1 MSDLL
6 ALSELLRAKSAE
18 GIASYLRGNE
28 QVTDLLDLAK
38 ALLTRRELEKRIRS
52 LSAIELANLKAAIPT
67 ETLRDRL
74 LASEQVFEDA
84 RSLALQLEPISFQG
98 PLKSGHGA
106 GLSAYQ
112 TLLAL
117 TELLFSFEK
126 RLLTPVKAGLRAPD
140 AREIGE
146 TLKLSGPEVQQV
158 YQLGLSC
165 GFIHQAQDRIHA
177 TRAGFRWL
185 ELENQE
191 RWLEL
196 AKRVVDFPNLDLGDQ
211 ELLLELRNAFPLA
224 DPNQYLLLKFGEIL
238 GLTENQKPTPELREL
253 SGNWIASQLPET
265 SERFVVQGD
274 LSLMTLGPISAKL
287 HRLLD
292 VIAQAEDL
300 GLASR
305 FRISALTISHAL
317 ESGMTIAEVREVLQ
331 KSIQPIPQP
340 VEYLLTET
348 QARFGA
354 IKISDLGSGSLIRC
368 TDQILLRQIQ
378 GEQQLRPLMLEAKGD
393 GLVSRLDA
401 EIVYLNLRACGYVA
415 IRVDD
420 RDRVLN
426 PRATALEVEENER
439 DYRELATSILN
450 REAEEPSGD
459 DVTRQLQ
466 FALRNK
472 LKVALRVSYPD
483 GSEKEHLIEPLGIA
497 GSRVRGRDTA
507 KQAEITLPL
516 GRITSI
522 WLA

>member
-1 MSDLL
+1 LSDLL
-6 ALSELLRAKSAE
+6 ALSELLRAKGPE
-18 GIASYLRGNE
+18 GIAKYLQGNE

-52 LSAIELANLKAAIPT
+52 LSAADLENLRSGFAT
-67 ETLRDRL
+67 DSLRGNL
-74 LASEQVFEDA
+74 LAAEQVFEDA
-84 RSLALQLEPISFQG
+84 KSLALQLQPIPFQG
-98 PLKSGHGA
+98 SLESGHGA

-112 TLLAL
+112 TLLAM

-126 RLLTPVKAGLRAPD
+126 RLITPVKAGLRAPD
-140 AREIGE
+140 AREIGD
-146 TLKLSGPEVQQV
+146 TLKLSGPQVQLV
-158 YQLGLSC
+158 YQLGVSC
-165 GFIHQAQDRIHA
+165 GFIHQALDRIHA
-177 TRAGFRWL
+177 TRAGFGWL
-185 ELENQE
+185 EQDNKE

-196 AKRVVDFPNLDLGDQ
+196 AKNVVDFPNLELSDE
-211 ELLLELRNAFPLA
+211 ELLPQLQKAFPLS
-224 DPNQYLLLKFGEIL
+224 DPNQYLLLKFAEIL
-238 GLTENQKPTPELREL
+238 GLTENQRPTAELFSL
-253 SGNWIASQLPET
+253 DGNWIETQLPET

-305 FRISALTISHAL
+305 FRISNLTISHAL
-317 ESGMTIAEVREVLQ
+317 ESGMTMSEIRAVLER
-331 KSIQPIPQP
+331 SIQPIPQP
-340 VEYLLTET
+340 VEYLLAEA
-348 QARFGA
+348 QDRFGS
-354 IKISDLGSGSLIRC
+354 IKISDLGSGSLVRC
-368 TDQILLRQIQ
+368 EDQILLRQIL
-378 GEQQLRPLMLEAKGD
+378 GEQNLRPLMFEARGD
-393 GLVSRLDA
+393 GLVTRLDA

-415 IRVDD
+415 IRVDESEG
-420 RDRVLN
+420 VLN
-426 PRATALEVEENER
+426 PRATALEVDQVHR
-439 DYRELATSILN
+439 DFLELAIAIMN

-483 GSEKEHLIEPLGIA
+483 GSEKEHLIEPLGVA

-507 KQAEITLPL
+507 RQAEITLPL
-516 GRITSI
+516 SRITSI

>member
-6 ALSELLRAKSAE
+6 ALPELLRAKGAG
-18 GIASYLRGNE
+18 GIAVYLRGNE

-38 ALLTRRELEKRIRS
+38 ALLTKRELEKRIRS
-52 LSAIELANLKAAIPT
+52 LSARDLEDLRGAKPSQS
-67 ETLRDRL
+67 LRDNL
-74 LASEQVFEDA
+74 LAADQVFEEA
-84 RSLALQLEPISFQG
+84 RALALQLQPIAFQG
-98 PLKSGHGA
+98 SLETGHGA

-112 TLLAL
+112 TLLAM

-140 AREIGE
+140 AREIGD
-146 TLKLSGPEVQQV
+146 TLKLTGPQVQLV
-158 YQLGLSC
+158 YQLGISC

-177 TRAGFRWL
+177 TRAGFSWL
-185 ELENQE
+185 ELDNKE

-196 AKRVVDFPNLDLGDQ
+196 ATKVLDFPKLKFTNE
-211 ELLLELRNAFPLA
+211 ELLIQLQNNFPLA
-224 DPNQYLLLKFGEIL
+224 DPNQYLLLKFGEVL
-238 GLTENQKPTPELREL
+238 GLTENQRPTEELFNL
-253 SGNWIASQLPET
+253 NGKWIESQLPQT

-305 FRISALTISHAL
+305 FRVSNLTISHAL
-317 ESGMTIAEVREVLQ
+317 ESGMTMTEIREVLQ

-348 QARFGA
+348 QNRFGS
-354 IKISDLGSGSLIRC
+354 IKISDLGSGSLVRC
-368 TDQILLRQIQ
+368 GDQILLRQIQ
-378 GEQQLRPLMLEAKGD
+378 GEQMLRPLMFEVRGD
-393 GLVSRLDA
+393 ALVSRLDS

-420 RDRVLN
+420 ADQVLN
-426 PRATALEVEENER
+426 PRATALEVSQTER
-439 DYRELATSILN
+439 DYVELATAIIN

-472 LKVALRVSYPD
+472 LKVSLKVSYPD

-497 GSRVRGRDTA
+497 GSRVRGRDTT

-516 GRITSI
+516 SRITSI

>member
-6 ALSELLRAKSAE
+6 ALAELLRAKGPE
-18 GIASYLRGNE
+18 GIARYLQGNE

-38 ALLTRRELEKRIRS
+38 ALLSRRELEKRIRS
-52 LSAIELANLKAAIPT
+52 LAALDLENLRKGLAT
-67 ETLRDRL
+67 ESLRDNL
-74 LASEQVFEDA
+74 LAAEQVFEDA
-84 RSLALQLEPISFQG
+84 RLLALQLQPIPFQG
-98 PLKSGHGA
+98 SIESGHGA

-112 TLLAL
+112 TLLAT

-126 RLLTPVKAGLRAPD
+126 RLLSPVKAGLRAPD

-146 TLKLSGPEVQQV
+146 TLKLSGQQVQQV
-158 YQLGLSC
+158 YQLGIAC
-165 GFIHQAQDRIHA
+165 GFIHQAADRIHA
-177 TRAGFRWL
+177 TRAGFSWL
-185 ELENQE
+185 EKDNKE

-196 AKRVVDFPNLDLGDQ
+196 AKHVVDFPNLKLGNDDLLIQ
-211 ELLLELRNAFPLA
+211 LQAAFPLA
-224 DPNQYLLLKFGEIL
+224 DPNQYRLLKFGEIL
-238 GLTENQKPTPELREL
+238 GLTEYQKPTPELITL
-253 SGNWIASQLPET
+253 DGNWIESQLPET

-305 FRISALTISHAL
+305 FRISNLTLSHAL
-317 ESGMTIAEVREVLQ
+317 ESGMTISEIRAVLE

-340 VEYLLTET
+340 VDYLLAQT
-348 QARFGA
+348 QARFGS
-354 IKISDLGSGSLIRC
+354 IKISDLGSGSLVRC
-368 TDQILLRQIQ
+368 EDQILLRQIH
-378 GEQQLRPLMLEAKGD
+378 GEQMLRPLMFEAKGD
-393 GLVSRLDA
+393 GLVTRLDA

-415 IRVDD
+415 IRVDESD
-420 RDRVLN
+420 VVLN
-426 PRATALEVEENER
+426 PRATALEVDLIQR
-439 DYRELATSILN
+439 DYIDLAVAIMN

-472 LKVALRVSYPD
+472 LKVSLRVSYPD

-516 GRITSI
+516 ARITSI

>member
-6 ALSELLRAKSAE
+6 ALSELLRAKGAE
-18 GIASYLRGNE
+18 GIAKYLRGNE
-28 QVTDLLDLAK
+28 QVTDLFDLSK
-38 ALLTRRELEKRIRS
+38 VLLTRRELEKRIRS
-52 LSAIELANLKAAIPT
+52 LPSLDLENLRSNLATDSLREHFLAA
-67 ETLRDRL
+67 EKVFEEAKL
-74 LASEQVFEDA
+74 LADQ
-84 RSLALQLEPISFQG
+84 LQPIPFQG
-98 PLKSGHGA
+98 YLEAGHGA

-112 TLLAL
+112 TLLAM

-146 TLKLSGPEVQQV
+146 TLQLSGPQVQLV
-158 YQLGLSC
+158 YQLGVSC
-165 GFIHQAQDRIHA
+165 GFIHQAADRIHA
-177 TRAGFRWL
+177 TKAGFSWL
-185 ELENQE
+185 EQDNKE

-196 AKRVVDFPNLDLGDQ
+196 ANRVCDLPPLNLNGGP
-211 ELLLELRNAFPLA
+211 LLTQLQNTYPLA
-224 DPNQYLLLKFGEIL
+224 DPNQFLLLKYGEIL
-238 GLTENQKPTPELREL
+238 GLTENQVPTPELVSL
-253 SGNWIASQLPET
+253 NGDWISKQLPET

-305 FRISALTISHAL
+305 FRISNLTLSHAL
-317 ESGMTIAEVREVLQ
+317 ESGMSLNEIREVLAR
-331 KSIQPIPQP
+331 SIQPLPQP
-340 VEYLLTET
+340 VEYLLAET
-348 QARFGA
+348 HARFGA
-354 IKISDLGSGSLIRC
+354 IKISDLGSGALVRC
-368 TDQILLRQIQ
+368 ADSILLRQIQ
-378 GEQQLRPLMLEAKGD
+378 GEHLLRPLMLEAKGE

-401 EIVYLNLRACGYVA
+401 EIVYLNLRACGYAA
-415 IRVDD
+415 IRVDEAD
-420 RDRVLN
+420 RALN
-426 PRATALEVEENER
+426 PRAAALEIEVAER
-439 DYRELATSILN
+439 DYLELAAAILN
-450 REAEEPSGD
+450 REAQEPSGD

-472 LKVALRVSYPD
+472 LKVSVRVSYPD
-483 GSEKEHLIEPLGIA
+483 GSEREHLIEPLGIA